1 MLLGSVTL
9 ALATMLVSSCGGKSK
24 PTSAG
29 TTPQITPDVTNDP
42 MVSPFHERQNAA
54 CEALGPKITQCA
66 IDDAKAT
73 LKPDKL
79 AELKLDQ
86 TAPINTKKFIDT
98 CETSQMSSRQ
108 LRVYEVC
115 FKQEADCAPLL
126 ACLDNAKPQSATP
139 AK

>member
-1 MLLGSVTL
+1 MTRTIHGAVMF
-9 ALATMLVSSCGGKSK
+9 ALVSVLAIGCGG
-24 PTSAG
+24 TSQPSASA
-29 TTPQITPDVTNDP
+29 TTPDIANGPKL
-42 MVSPFHERQNAA
+42 SPFQERQNAA

-73 LKPDKL
+73 MTPEKL

-86 TAPINTKKFIDT
+86 TAPINTKKFIDK
-98 CETSQMSSRQ
+98 CEASQMSSRQ
-108 LRVYEVC
+108 LRVHEVC
-115 FKQEADCAPLL
+115 FKQETECAPLL